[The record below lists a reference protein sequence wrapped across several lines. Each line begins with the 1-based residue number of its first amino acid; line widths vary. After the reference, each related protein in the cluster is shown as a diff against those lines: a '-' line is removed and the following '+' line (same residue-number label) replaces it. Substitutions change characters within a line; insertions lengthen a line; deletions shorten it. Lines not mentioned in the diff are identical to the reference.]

1 MEESSSVSCGVKILD
16 ENDADSCNK
25 NNKGGDW
32 GGSAGERCGEGG
44 GGDQTRLRRSR
55 AARRAEAGERGV
67 RSRWA
72 VVVWWAGC
80 WSMWADLGE
89 MENGPGTRST
99 VSFSYLLKKFPK
111 ESN

>member
-44 GGDQTRLRRSR
+44 RRSDPT
-55 AARRAEAGERGV
+55 AAVASGTPRGSRGKGGPEQV
-67 RSRWA
+67 GRLLVDVGRSGGNGKWA
-72 VVVWWAGC
+72 
-80 WSMWADLGE
+80 
-89 MENGPGTRST
+89 R
-99 VSFSYLLKKFPK
+99 LKKHSVVFIFTQK
-111 ESN
+111 ISKRIELI